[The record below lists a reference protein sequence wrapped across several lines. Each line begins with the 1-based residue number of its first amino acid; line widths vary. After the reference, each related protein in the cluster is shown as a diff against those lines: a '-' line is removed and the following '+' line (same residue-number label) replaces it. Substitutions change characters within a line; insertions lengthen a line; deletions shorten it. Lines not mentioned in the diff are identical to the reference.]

1 MEQLTAEQIKAIKEQ
16 NDAKKKLINDKKIV
30 KK

>member
-1 MEQLTAEQIKAIKEQ
+1 MKPTTEQIKAIREADDK
-16 NDAKKKLINDKKIV
+16 KKKLINSKKIV

>member
-1 MEQLTAEQIKAIKEQ
+1 MELTAEQIKAIKEAS
-16 NDAKKKLINDKKIV
+16 DKKKKLINDKKIV

>member
-1 MEQLTAEQIKAIKEQ
+1 MKLTAEQIKAIKET
-16 NDAKKKLINDKKIV
+16 NDTKQKLINDKKIV

>member
-1 MEQLTAEQIKAIKEQ
+1 MELTAEQIKAIKEN
-16 NDAKKKLINDKKIV
+16 NDKKKKLLNDKKIV

>member
-1 MEQLTAEQIKAIKEQ
+1 MNLTAEQIKAIKKANE
-16 NDAKKKLINDKKIV
+16 DKKKLINDKKVV